1 LKDGE
6 VVGRRRT
13 LKASAA
19 IAAIGLAG
27 TLAACSSSSSSGAAA
42 GGSSASG
49 KTITNVVFGYSNANL
64 NNWASTRMDE
74 DPSYC
79 APYGVRVTS
88 EILNTTAYTPAID
101 TDQVNFVFASGNVM
115 DAMAKGTVH
124 NEKVIAYLGL
134 NAPAEV
140 YGMWAGPQITSASQ
154 LNGKTIGASSVT
166 SPGHIGGVA
175 LLQSAGLSPSQY
187 NYTYLGTNGALL
199 AALAHGTIAA
209 AWNNGPL
216 PAANT
221 AAGDHIVI
229 PLSSDPS
236 VQPINGFYMVGNTAW
251 MAAHPAATKGVM
263 QCLAAAT
270 KGGRSDDPAVLSTYQ
285 SMLAKQV
292 GTVALAAK
300 AWPEYPISAGLLPMT
315 GSAVTNL
322 QQSMTLQLGKS
333 VPLST
338 ITGMIS
344 TTAMQGVTPVPV
356 VNETGAS
363 KYPVYSGK

>member
-1 LKDGE
+1 MAR
-6 VVGRRRT
+6 RRRT
-13 LKASAA
+13 ATT
-19 IAAIGLAG
+19 IAAIGLLGA
-27 TLAACSSSSSSGAAA
+27 LAACSSSSSSAGGSTA
-42 GGSSASG
+42 GGSSS

-79 APYGVRVTS
+79 APYGVKVTP

-101 TDQVNFVFASGNVM
+101 TDQVNFVFASGNVLV
-115 DAMAKGTVH
+115 AMAKGVVH
-124 NEKVIAYLGL
+124 SEKVVAYLGL

-140 YGMWAGPQITSASQ
+140 YGMWAGPKVTSASQ
-154 LNGKTIGASSVT
+154 LSGQTIGASSVT

-175 LLQSAGLSPSQY
+175 LLKAAGLSASQY
-187 NYTYLGTNGALL
+187 HYTYLGTNGALL

-216 PAANT
+216 PAANV

-229 PLSSDPS
+229 PLSIAPS
-236 VQPINGFYMVGNTAW
+236 VQPINGFYMVGNSAF

-263 QCLAAAT
+263 ECLAAAT
-270 KGGRSDDPAVLSTYQ
+270 KGGRSDDPSVLSTYQ
-285 SMLAKQV
+285 TMLAKQV

-315 GSAVTNL
+315 GQAVTDL
-322 QQSMTLQLGKS
+322 QTSMTLQLGKT
-333 VPLST
+333 VPTST
-338 ITGMIS
+338 ITEMIN
-344 TTAMQGVTPVPV
+344 TTAMSGVTPVPV
-356 VNETGAS
+356 VNNTGTS
-363 KYPVYSGK
+363 KYPPYSGK